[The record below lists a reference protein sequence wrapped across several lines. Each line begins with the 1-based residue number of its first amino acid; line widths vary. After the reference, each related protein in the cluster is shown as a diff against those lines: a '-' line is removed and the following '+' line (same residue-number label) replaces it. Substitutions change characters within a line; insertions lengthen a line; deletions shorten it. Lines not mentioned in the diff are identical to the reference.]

1 MTFKV
6 FITPTALKMLNEI
19 PDAMV
24 REKIRHIIDRLQ
36 HEPEK
41 QGRPLLGE
49 LAGYYS
55 IRGVGQRYRIIYK
68 VEKKRVVVL
77 VVAVG
82 LRREGSKKDIYTL
95 AKKLLRLKLVK

>member
-1 MTFKV
+1 MIFKV
-6 FITPTALKMLNEI
+6 FITPTALKMLTEI
-19 PDAMV
+19 PDARV
-24 REKIRHIIDRLQ
+24 REKIRHTIDRLQ
-36 HEPEK
+36 REPEK
-41 QGRPLLGE
+41 QGTPLLGE

-55 IRGVGQRYRIIYK
+55 IRGVGHRYRISYR
-68 VEKKRVVVL
+68 VEKERVVVL